1 MTRPIRVMVVDDSV
15 VVRRL
20 VSDALS
26 VDPDVEVVATAANGK
41 VALAKIDQ
49 VHPDLITLDVEMP
62 VMDGLET
69 LRHLRRDHPR
79 LPVVMFSTLT
89 ERGATA
95 TLDALELGASDYVT
109 KPANVGS
116 VNASM
121 EAVRSQL
128 LPRIHSLCA
137 AVRRPPRPSVLPR
150 PLPTAAPVRPDGL
163 ARPGRTPLPPAATAR
178 TSVPAATPTGRV
190 DVVAIG
196 ASTGGPDALA
206 TVLAALPGDLP
217 VPVVVVQ
224 HMPPVFTRQF
234 ADRLDGK
241 VALHVSEASA
251 GASVVAGTVLIAPGD
266 HHLRFRG
273 SRTLPSSVVAT
284 LDQGAPENYCR
295 PAVDVMFRSV
305 VETWG
310 GNVLAVVLTG
320 MGSDGASGSAAVVA
334 AGGQALVQ
342 DEETSVVWG
351 MPRAVVDAGVPAQ
364 VLPLDRIGP
373 AVVERVRRGRRDPFP
388 PREAAL
394 A

>member
-1 MTRPIRVMVVDDSV
+1 MSRKVRVLVVDDSV

-20 VSDALS
+20 VAEALAA
-26 VDPDVEVVATAANGK
+26 DPQIEVVGTAANGR
-41 VALAKIDQ
+41 VALAKIAQ
-49 VHPDLITLDVEMP
+49 VNPDLVTLDIEMP

-69 LRHLRRDHPR
+69 LRHLRPLHPR

-116 VNASM
+116 VMASM
-121 EAVRSQL
+121 EAVRQQL
-128 LPRIHSLCA
+128 VPKIHGLCRRIIA
-137 AVRRPPRPSVLPR
+137 PPAPPRPL
-150 PLPTAAPVRPDGL
+150 LAAPVAPLASRGRP
-163 ARPGRTPLPPAATAR
+163 AT
-178 TSVPAATPTGRV
+178 TTNQV

-196 ASTGGPDALA
+196 SSTGGPDALSA
-206 TVLAALPGDLP
+206 VLGALPADLG

-234 ADRLDGK
+234 ADRLNGK
-241 VALHVSEASA
+241 VPLHVSEARA
-251 GASVVAGTVLIAPGD
+251 GDAVAAGGVLVAPGD

-273 SRTLPSSVVAT
+273 ARALPSGIVAV
-284 LDQGAPENYCR
+284 LDQGTPEHYCR

-310 GNVLAVVLTG
+310 GHVLAVVLTG
-320 MGSDGASGSAAVVA
+320 MGSDGASGCAAVVA
-334 AGGQALVQ
+334 AGGSALVQ
-342 DEETSVVWG
+342 DEATSVVWG
-351 MPRAVVDAGVPAQ
+351 MPRAVVEAGVPAQ
-364 VLPLDRIGP
+364 VLPLHQIGP
-373 AVVERVRRGRRDPFP
+373 AIVDRVRRGRRGPYS

>member
-1 MTRPIRVMVVDDSV
+1 MSRKVRVLVVDDSV

-20 VSDALS
+20 VAEALAA
-26 VDPDVEVVATAANGK
+26 DPQIEVVGTAANGR
-41 VALAKIDQ
+41 VALAKIAQ
-49 VHPDLITLDVEMP
+49 VNPDLVTLDIEMP

-69 LRHLRRDHPR
+69 LRHLRPLHPR

-89 ERGATA
+89 EHGATA

-116 VNASM
+116 VMASM
-121 EAVRSQL
+121 EAVRQQL
-128 LPRIHSLCA
+128 VPKIHGLCRRIIA
-137 AVRRPPRPSVLPR
+137 PPAPPRPL
-150 PLPTAAPVRPDGL
+150 LTAPVAPLAPRGRP
-163 ARPGRTPLPPAATAR
+163 AT
-178 TSVPAATPTGRV
+178 TTNQV

-196 ASTGGPDALA
+196 ASTGGPDALSA
-206 TVLAALPGDLP
+206 VLAALPADLG

-234 ADRLDGK
+234 ADRLNGK
-241 VALHVSEASA
+241 VPLHVSEASA
-251 GASVVAGTVLIAPGD
+251 GDAVVAGGVLVAPGD

-273 SRTLPSSVVAT
+273 TRALPSGIVAA
-284 LDQGAPENYCR
+284 LDQGTPEHYCR

-310 GNVLAVVLTG
+310 GHVLAVVLTG
-320 MGSDGASGSAAVVA
+320 MGSDGASGCAAVVA
-334 AGGQALVQ
+334 AGGSALVQ
-342 DEETSVVWG
+342 DEATSVVWG
-351 MPRAVVDAGVPAQ
+351 MPRAVVEAGVPAQ
-364 VLPLDRIGP
+364 VLPLHQIGP
-373 AVVERVRRGRRDPFP
+373 AIVDRVRRGRRGPYS

>member
-1 MTRPIRVMVVDDSV
+1 MSRKVRVLVVDDSV

-20 VSDALS
+20 VAEALAA
-26 VDPDVEVVATAANGK
+26 DPQIEVVGTAANGR
-41 VALAKIDQ
+41 VALAKIAQ
-49 VHPDLITLDVEMP
+49 VNPDLVTLDIEMP

-69 LRHLRRDHPR
+69 LRHLRPLHPR

-116 VNASM
+116 VMASM
-121 EAVRSQL
+121 EAVRQQL
-128 LPRIHSLCA
+128 VPKIHGLCRRIIA
-137 AVRRPPRPSVLPR
+137 PPAPPRPL
-150 PLPTAAPVRPDGL
+150 LTAPVAPLAPRGRP
-163 ARPGRTPLPPAATAR
+163 AT
-178 TSVPAATPTGRV
+178 TTNQV

-196 ASTGGPDALA
+196 ASTGGPDALSA
-206 TVLAALPGDLP
+206 VLAALPADLG

-234 ADRLDGK
+234 ADRLNGK
-241 VALHVSEASA
+241 VPLHVSEASA
-251 GASVVAGTVLIAPGD
+251 GDPVVAGGVLVAPGD

-273 SRTLPSSVVAT
+273 TRALPSGIVAA
-284 LDQGAPENYCR
+284 LDQGTPEHYCR

-310 GNVLAVVLTG
+310 GHVLAVVLTG
-320 MGSDGASGSAAVVA
+320 MGSDGASGCAAVVA
-334 AGGQALVQ
+334 AGGSALVQ
-342 DEETSVVWG
+342 DEATSVVWG
-351 MPRAVVDAGVPAQ
+351 MPRAVVEAGVPAQ
-364 VLPLDRIGP
+364 VLPLHQIGP
-373 AVVERVRRGRRDPFP
+373 AIVDRVRRGRRGPYS

>member
-1 MTRPIRVMVVDDSV
+1 MTRRIRVLVVDDSV

-20 VSDALS
+20 VSDALAA
-26 VDPDVEVVATAANGK
+26 DPAVEVVGTAANGR
-41 VALAKIDQ
+41 VAIAKIDQ
-49 VHPDLITLDVEMP
+49 VNPDLVTLDIEMP

-69 LRHLRRDHPR
+69 LRHLRKDHPR
-79 LPVVMFSTLT
+79 LPIVMFSTLT

-116 VNASM
+116 VTASM
-121 EAVRSQL
+121 EAVRNQL

-137 AVRRPPRPSVLPR
+137 GIASNPRAASPLRPAAPTLGLRPPVAAAAPRPS
-150 PLPTAAPVRPDGL
+150 
-163 ARPGRTPLPPAATAR
+163 
-178 TSVPAATPTGRV
+178 GRV

-196 ASTGGPDALA
+196 SSTGGPDALA
-206 TVLAALPGDLP
+206 AVLAALPADLP

-234 ADRLDGK
+234 ADRLNGK
-241 VALHVSEASA
+241 VPLRVSEA
-251 GASVVAGTVLIAPGD
+251 VAGDAVTAGRVLIAPGD

-273 SRTLPSSVVAT
+273 SPTRSVTPVAT
-284 LDQGAPENYCR
+284 LDQGTPENYCR

-320 MGSDGASGSAAVVA
+320 MGSDGASGSAGVVA
-334 AGGQALVQ
+334 AGGSAIVQ
-342 DEETSVVWG
+342 DEATSVVWG
-351 MPRAVVDAGVPAQ
+351 MPRAVVDVGVPAQ

-373 AVVERVRRGRRDPFP
+373 AIVERVRHGRHHPFA